1 MADIDTVTSA
11 RDFGSSYP
19 LPFRVLFLSSATL
32 LGFAT
37 NLHLLAYLGIDT
49 SLVLDIRLDD
59 WRGTSTA
66 TTTTT
71 APNVANSRQPSP
83 FVHPSRLYP
92 PLYTLAGLAMV
103 WIALGWLAFMKVTGG
118 DPQIMVQWRALPI
131 VTAGAVGL
139 AAVIPLNVLYKRE
152 RMMFL
157 R

>member
-1 MADIDTVTSA
+1 
-11 RDFGSSYP
+11 
-19 LPFRVLFLSSATL
+19 
-32 LGFAT
+32 
-37 NLHLLAYLGIDT
+37 
-49 SLVLDIRLDD
+49 
-59 WRGTSTA
+59 
-66 TTTTT
+66 
-71 APNVANSRQPSP
+71 
-83 FVHPSRLYP
+83 
-92 PLYTLAGLAMV
+92 MV